1 MSQMMKN
8 NQIPRFITIEGG
20 EGAGKSTLIETLRDL
35 LAGQGFQ
42 VVTTREPGGTTLG
55 NEIRRLTLSHQ
66 FPIAPKAE
74 LLLMLASRAEHID
87 EVILPALQAGKI
99 VICDRFNDSTIAY
112 QGAARG
118 LGVDAVEKLCKEI
131 CGSTL
136 PDLTFY
142 LDVDPEVGLQ
152 RSRKLDKQEAKSGE
166 LDKIESEKLSF
177 HQAVRQAFL
186 QIASREPHRVVVI
199 DANQPLER
207 VLAEARRIL
216 LAAEAQK

>member
-1 MSQMMKN
+1 MSPMMKN
-8 NQIPRFITIEGG
+8 KDFPRFITVEGG

-35 LAGQGFQ
+35 LSDNGRQ
-42 VVTTREPGGTTLG
+42 VVTTREPGGTSLG

-87 EVILPALQAGKI
+87 EVILPAIQEGKV
-99 VICDRFNDSTIAY
+99 VICDRYNDSTIAY

-118 LGVDAVEKLCKEI
+118 LGVEAVEALCKEI

-142 LDVDPEVGLQ
+142 LDVDPEIGLQ
-152 RSRKLDKQEAKSGE
+152 RSRKLDKQEAKAGE

-177 HQAVRQAFL
+177 HQTVRQAFL
-186 QIASREPHRVVVI
+186 SIAAKEPNRVVVI

-207 VLAEARRIL
+207 VLAEASRSLYTHR
-216 LAAEAQK
+216 E